1 MSNPTR
7 RTFIKASAA
16 AGATLPAVMPA
27 MVKAT
32 SKNERVN
39 IAFIGVN
46 GIGNSHRGMAGNNK
60 VTGKNGIDC
69 PCFCDA
75 DESRMAAAK
84 KQFPNAK
91 TYTDYREMYD
101 KEHKNF
107 DAIMVGTPDHH
118 HYPATIIGM
127 TLGKHAYTQKPL
139 THTAWES
146 RELLK
151 AVKKYKV
158 ATQMGNQGHS
168 FPGWRRTAAYI
179 ASDAIGE
186 VKEVHSWTNRPD
198 VYWEQGM
205 GRPQGQDK
213 APANLDWNSWTG
225 PSPKRP
231 FKANTYHPFKWR
243 AWQDFGGGALADMA
257 CHTQD
262 SIFAILNPGHCTSVE
277 VLATSKRNQET
288 FPKSTI
294 VKWAFPERNGR
305 RAFDSYWY
313 DGGLF
318 PTLPKELD
326 MTRKLPGTGNIYIGT
341 KGALMV
347 SGDYGNSPRLLN
359 DAKHKSFGR
368 PKEVIEK
375 SPGHFEEW
383 ISAVKGDTPYDSP
396 GSNFQYS
403 APMSET
409 ILLGNVALRYGR
421 KLDWDGQNFKFTNL
435 PEANKYLTK
444 EYTRGWDFKA

>member
-1 MSNPTR
+1 MPNPTR
-7 RTFIKASAA
+7 RTFIKATAA
-16 AGATLPAVMPA
+16 ATAAIPAVLPPLVRA
-27 MVKAT
+27 Q
-32 SKNERVN
+32 SPNSRVN

-46 GIGNSHRGMAGNNK
+46 GIGNSHRGMAAKNK
-60 VTGKNGIDC
+60 VTGQNGIDC

-75 DESRMAAAK
+75 DLSRVGAAK
-84 KQFPNAK
+84 KQFPNARV
-91 TYTDYREMYD
+91 YSDYRQMYD

-139 THTAWES
+139 THTPWES

-168 FPGWRRTAAYI
+168 YPGWRKTAAYI
-179 ASDAIGE
+179 AAGAIGE

-198 VYWEQGM
+198 VYWQQGM
-205 GRPQGQDK
+205 GKPRTSHPVPKTLNWNAWLG
-213 APANLDWNSWTG
+213 PA
-225 PSPKRP
+225 PKRP
-231 FKANTYHPFKWR
+231 YSRNAYLPFKWR
-243 AWQDFGGGALADMA
+243 AWLDFGGGALADMA

-262 SIFAILNPGHCTSVE
+262 SIFAILKPGHCTSVQ
-277 VLATSKRNQET
+277 VVSTTKTNNQT

-294 VKWAFPERNGR
+294 VKWAFPARNGR

-318 PTLPKELD
+318 PTLPKELEVG
-326 MTRKLPGTGNIYIGT
+326 RKLPGTGNIYIGT
-341 KGALMV
+341 KGALLV

-359 DAKHKSFGR
+359 AAYHKAFGK
-368 PKEVIEK
+368 PKPVIEK

-383 ISAVKGDTPYDSP
+383 IMAVKGEKRYDYP
-396 GSNFQYS
+396 KSNFQYA

-409 ILLGNVALRYGR
+409 ILLGNVALRTGR

-435 PEANKYLTK
+435 PSANKYLSKT
-444 EYTRGWDFKA
+444 YTQGWDGK